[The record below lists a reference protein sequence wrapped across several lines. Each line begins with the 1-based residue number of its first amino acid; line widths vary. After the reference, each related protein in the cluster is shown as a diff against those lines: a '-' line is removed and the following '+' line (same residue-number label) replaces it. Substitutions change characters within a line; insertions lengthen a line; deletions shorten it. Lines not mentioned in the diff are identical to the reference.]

1 MRVGSLASPLVW
13 ATQQPTQKPDSPVP
27 RSSKEVADRKGKFI
41 LRKSIL
47 QKRDPALVN
56 FNEFSQ
62 TSLTG
67 LKRGPNDMDEPRLEK
82 KCSSNKP
89 FQPTSDSILFV
100 SCNRK
105 ANKPFY

>member
-13 ATQQPTQKPDSPVP
+13 ATQQPTQKPDSPAP

-56 FNEFSQ
+56 FNGFSQ
-62 TSLTG
+62 TSFTG

-89 FQPTSDSILFV
+89 FQPTSDSILRLLQQE
-100 SCNRK
+100 SQ
-105 ANKPFY
+105 